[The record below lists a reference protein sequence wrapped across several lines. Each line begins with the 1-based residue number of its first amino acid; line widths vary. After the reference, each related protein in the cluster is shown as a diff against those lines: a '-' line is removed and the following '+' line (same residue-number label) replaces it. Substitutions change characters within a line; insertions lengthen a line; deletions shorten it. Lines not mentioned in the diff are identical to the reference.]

1 MSNLV
6 KCSNCGELVVNR
18 ESVQRGDVIRYLYEQ
33 PGSWR
38 RYFTAMVTYVADDE
52 LFGTS
57 DRGEK
62 LSFTPK
68 ELVGKQVAVIFRT
81 SEDELVAKGEIRFKD
96 MTRKELEELP
106 DATKE
111 AIRRKE
117 KAAQA
122 KVARREEERYRDDL
136 FAKNAKRQRN
146 K

>member
-6 KCSNCGELVVNR
+6 KYDNYGELVVNR

-38 RYFTAMVTYVADDE
+38 RYFTAMVTYVADGK

-57 DRGEK
+57 DRGQE
-62 LSFTPK
+62 LSFTPE
-68 ELVGKQVAVIFRT
+68 ELVGGQVAVIFRT
-81 SEDELVAKGEIRFKD
+81 SEDELVAKGEMRFKD

-106 DATKE
+106 DVTKE

-117 KAAQA
+117 KATQA
-122 KVARREEERYRDDL
+122 KIRRQEDDSYREEL
-136 FAKNAKRQRN
+136 FAKNAKRKRN
-146 K
+146 Q